1 MTETISAETDID
13 PERLF
18 ENGRVDTKRLTL
30 THEDAEQHD
39 EHCEADTVGRT
50 IVGVT
55 DASGRVLLVIHPGE
69 RIATLPHDTVAPDG
83 EWATVGRNWV
93 EGAAGVDVTI
103 EDIERVRRVE
113 HAIENR
119 DSVESVTYQIVF
131 GASVPST
138 GTIPDGLCAENPF
151 ELGWYGELPFEMD
164 DAGPGILDDIR
175 LFLD

>member
-1 MTETISAETDID
+1 MTRTISADATID
-13 PERLF
+13 PERSF
-18 ENGRVDTKRLTL
+18 EDGHVDTKRLTL
-30 THEDAEQHD
+30 THEDAERYD
-39 EHCEADTVGRT
+39 EHSETDVIGRA

-55 DASGRVLLVIHPGE
+55 DVDGRVLLVVHPEE
-69 RIATLPHDTVAPDG
+69 RIATLPNDTVAPDE
-83 EWATVGRNWV
+83 EWATVGRSWV

-119 DSVESVTYQIVF
+119 DGVESVTYQIVF
-131 GASVPST
+131 GASIPSA
-138 GTIPDGLCAENPF
+138 GTIPDGLCADNPW
-151 ELGWYGELPFEMD
+151 ELGWYGELPFRMD